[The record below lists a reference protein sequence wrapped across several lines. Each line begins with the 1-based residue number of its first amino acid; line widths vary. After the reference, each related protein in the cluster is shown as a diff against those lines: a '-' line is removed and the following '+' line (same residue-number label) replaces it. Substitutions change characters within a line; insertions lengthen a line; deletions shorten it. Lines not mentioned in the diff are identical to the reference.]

1 VLKSLDFTSRPH
13 RQLPEARLVKHAM
26 STTEQQ
32 SKAPPEVVNM
42 IAFLRGAKSGIKNR
56 TGVLNG
62 KRIDYFKGM
71 SHLLRKHIVMSDHD
85 LFCPSM
91 CS

>member
-1 VLKSLDFTSRPH
+1 
-13 RQLPEARLVKHAM
+13 M

-32 SKAPPEVVNM
+32 SKATPEIVNM
-42 IAFLRGAKSGIKNR
+42 IAFLRGTKSGIKNR

-71 SHLLRKHIVMSDHD
+71 SHLLNLDRPATWTYDGV
-85 LFCPSM
+85 
-91 CS
+91 

>member
-1 VLKSLDFTSRPH
+1 
-13 RQLPEARLVKHAM
+13 M

-32 SKAPPEVVNM
+32 SKAPPEMVNM
-42 IAFLRGAKSGIKNR
+42 IAFLRGTKSGIKNR

-71 SHLLRKHIVMSDHD
+71 GLIYYVSTS
-85 LFCPSM
+85 
-91 CS
+91 